1 MGKLAVYKYVAMMFL
16 VLQLIVSAYTFLGLF
31 GGDVNP
37 AGNMARAMVVYIL
50 PILIV
55 INFLLLIYWL
65 VRKRWF
71 IAILPVVTIACCIP
85 YIGTVVQFGSVNE
98 KPASPQAKELVVA
111 TYNVARFN
119 RETSGFLSQDI
130 LAEMKRQKVDVF
142 CIQEFMENS
151 GDHNNVESYK
161 EYFPYVAN
169 AGRDC
174 VIFSRYPIKKTKPF
188 LFEDSNQAGMYSDIN
203 VDGQTIR
210 VFCVHLE
217 STGINRTIYKAGK
230 LEMQGHEVQTNR
242 VLDAVYGNYTL
253 GMLFRAS
260 QANMLAQEI
269 RSTTTPVIVCGDFN
283 DVPYSYV
290 YKTMLGNLVDGFK
303 ECGGGGWMGTYRG
316 KKSVR
321 IDYIF
326 HSEALKGT
334 SYYKAD
340 LTYSDHYPVFL
351 RMEYPGNK

>member
-50 PILIV
+50 PVLIV
-55 INFLLLIYWL
+55 ANFLLLIYWL

-71 IAILPVVTIACCIP
+71 IAILPFVTILCCIP
-85 YIGTVVQFGSVNE
+85 YMGTIIQLGSVNE
-98 KPASPQAKELVVA
+98 QAGNAQEGLKIA

-119 RETSGFLSQDI
+119 RETSGFLAQDI

-142 CIQEFMENS
+142 CIQEYMETS
-151 GDHNNVESYK
+151 GDVKNTTSYK
-161 EYFPYVAN
+161 EYFPYMAM
-169 AGRDC
+169 AGRDV
-174 VIFSRYPIKKTKPF
+174 VIFSRYPIKKSKPF
-188 LFEDSNQAGMYSDIN
+188 LFEDSNQAAMYADIN
-203 VDGQTIR
+203 VNGQVVR

-230 LEMQGHEVQTNR
+230 LEAQGYDVSTNR
-242 VLDAVYGNYTL
+242 VLNAIYGNYSL
-253 GMLFRAS
+253 GMMFRAA
-260 QANMLAQEI
+260 QANIIANEI
-269 RSTTTPVIVCGDFN
+269 RSSEVPCIVCGDFN

-290 YKTMLGNLVDGFK
+290 YKAMLGNLVDGFK
-303 ECGGGGWMGTYRG
+303 ECGAGGWMGTYRG
-316 KKSVR
+316 KKNVR

-326 HSEALKGT
+326 HSQSMKGLN
-334 SYYKAD
+334 YYKTD
-340 LTYSDHYPVFL
+340 LTYSDHYPVFMKVAL
-351 RMEYPGNK
+351 Q